1 MTNLEKMNE
10 LVGAAANEEQI
21 KHWAYDNR
29 VTVSV
34 LHLESEFKS
43 MERSVEVFLDSENY
57 IDDEFKNW
65 DEFLG
70 KEFIG

>member
-10 LVGAAANEEQI
+10 LVGATANKEQI

-34 LHLESEFKS
+34 LHFESEFKT
-43 MERSVEVFLDSENY
+43 MENSVNSFLDSDSFSEN
-57 IDDEFKNW
+57 EFKNW
-65 DEFLG
+65 DEFL
-70 KEFIG
+70 ESEYVS